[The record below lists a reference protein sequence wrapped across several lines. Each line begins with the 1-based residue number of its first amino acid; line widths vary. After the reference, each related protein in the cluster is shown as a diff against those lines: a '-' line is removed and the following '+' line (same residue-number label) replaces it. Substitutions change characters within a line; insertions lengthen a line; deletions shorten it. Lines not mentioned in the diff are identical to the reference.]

1 MFDAVSQSFL
11 AADSP
16 NEVTNRWY
24 DDLSI
29 LIEVDGRLVEI
40 DRAISKEQVQVFF
53 WLILIFGVVIEISLI
68 EDCSIGCRAVEL
80 VCIVGINH
88 CFVRLIWILLA
99 FFDKHFESSLL
110 LILVCVCQQRILILE
125 VVDIWIA
132 T

>member
-40 DRAISKEQVQVFF
+40 DRAISKEQV
-53 WLILIFGVVIEISLI
+53 
-68 EDCSIGCRAVEL
+68 
-80 VCIVGINH
+80 
-88 CFVRLIWILLA
+88 
-99 FFDKHFESSLL
+99 
-110 LILVCVCQQRILILE
+110 
-125 VVDIWIA
+125 
-132 T
+132 